1 MSLEIKSFIIH
12 AMSLPILLQTSTV
25 IGFLV
30 LGYVVYYRY
39 LHPLA
44 KYPGPPLASVTNLW
58 KTYHLWNLHLPHT
71 LARLHEQYGDVVR
84 VGPNDLS
91 FRNPD
96 AVNTIYKA
104 GRQLQKTGF
113 YDGFTTFNPNLFGT
127 QDEEIHAI
135 RRRQMAHAFSMQSI
149 KEMEYFIDTHIMKL
163 RRNLDHFCDSNQ
175 DFDLKDLIAFYVF
188 DVLGE
193 LAFSRSFDSQDERIL
208 ARLPPIND
216 HIYLACLM
224 GMTPDALPWIKK
236 VLPSI
241 PIPWLQRLFNA
252 RAQLRNLTAAC
263 VRKRIEAGPSDR
275 KDLLSCLLVAVD
287 PETGS
292 KLTEL
297 DINTEAF
304 AMVVAGSHTTSG
316 TLTLLFSH
324 LLQNGEILNRVIQEL
339 DSNLPNHEGQVI
351 PYEALEKDLP
361 YTMACIHE
369 NFRINPVFSMP
380 LPRKINTPGGV
391 MIQGHQIPQKTT
403 VFSLNHVVHHN
414 PSVWGKDHDQFIPD
428 RFLGPNSKE
437 LQGYLSPFST
447 GHLLRN
453 YKLEMLHPEEPINTL
468 SVGISE
474 KEGGSQVVQRPHL
487 SKFPTF
493 FSLNM
498 AGQQPPRIHNEIYPF
513 LHPTKFRDTLKGQIV
528 LITGAL
534 GTIAGA
540 TAESF
545 ATAGARLVLSDIQ
558 PSLPNST
565 KDRLLDLGAD
575 AVYYSRCDVGDPKDC
590 KRLVQEATSAVG
602 EIDVLVNGAGVVG
615 VRAFHKQDP
624 ALFLRDMAINFNGP
638 MMLMHLVLPCF
649 IQRRRGCVINIASK
663 AATADYPFNLSYCA
677 SKAALVRLTSS
688 LQAEVDEV
696 APSSKIHLY
705 AIHPGAVR
713 SGLKSTGHV
722 TSLDGKLDPSL
733 EEFPQVLPRF
743 QEWMKRYTGSPHLAG
758 MSCVALATGIAKDAL
773 RGRYYDVEQD
783 LEDVIAQAALLK
795 ADPLLH
801 TLHVSMLGSLEREQ
815 GAIDRKPEEPF
826 DFPGF

>member
-1 MSLEIKSFIIH
+1 MSLEVTSFIIR
-12 AMSLPILLQTSTV
+12 AMSLPIPLQVSTV

-30 LGYVVYYRY
+30 LVYIVYYRY
-39 LHPLA
+39 FNPLA

-71 LARLHEQYGDVVR
+71 LVRLHEQYGDVVQ

-113 YDGFTTFNPNLFGT
+113 YNGFTTFNPNLFGT

-149 KEMEYFIDTHIMKL
+149 KEMEYFVDSHILKL

-175 DFDLKDLIAFYVF
+175 DVDLKNMIAFYVF

-193 LAFSRSFDSQDERIL
+193 LAFSRSFNSQDERNL
-208 ARLPPIND
+208 ARLPRIND

-236 VLPSI
+236 VLPFI

-263 VRKRIEAGPSDR
+263 VRQRIEAGSSDR
-275 KDLLSCLLVAVD
+275 KDLLSSLLVAVD
-287 PETGS
+287 PETGF

-304 AMVVAGSHTTSG
+304 GMIVAGSHTTSG

-324 LLQNGEILNRVIQEL
+324 ILRNPETLNNVIQEL
-339 DSNLPNHEGQVI
+339 DSNLPNHTGPVI
-351 PYEALEKDLP
+351 SYENLEKDLP
-361 YTMACIHE
+361 YTRACIQE
-369 NFRINPVFSMP
+369 NFRINPVFTMP
-380 LPRKINTPGGV
+380 LPRKIMAPGGFV
-391 MIQGHQIPQKTT
+391 IQGLQIPQKTT
-403 VFSLNHVVHHN
+403 AFALNHVVHHN

-428 RFLGPNSKE
+428 RFLGPNGKE
-437 LQGYLSPFST
+437 LQEYLSPFST
-447 GHLLRN
+447 GHRMCIGKNLAMMSILKVLSTVLRN
-453 YKLEMLHPEEPINTL
+453 YKLEMLHPEEPVVTL
-468 SVGISE
+468 SVAS
-474 KEGGSQVVQRPHL
+474 SYRFVV
-487 SKFPTF
+487 
-493 FSLNM
+493 NM

-513 LHPTKFRDTLKGQIV
+513 LHPSKFRNSLKGQVV

-540 TAESF
+540 IAECF
-545 ATAGARLVLSDIQ
+545 ATAGARLFLSDIQ
-558 PSLPNST
+558 PSLPDST
-565 KDRLLDLGAD
+565 KDHLLHLGAN
-575 AVYYSRCDVGDPKDC
+575 AVHYSRCDVGNPNEC
-590 KRLVQEATSAVG
+590 EELVKQTISTVG
-602 EIDVLVNGAGVVG
+602 DIDVLINGAGVVG
-615 VRAFHKQDP
+615 IRVFHKQDP

-638 MMLMHLVLPCF
+638 LVLMRLVLPSF
-649 IQRRRGCVINIASK
+649 IERRRGCVINIASK
-663 AATADYPFNLSYCA
+663 AATVDFPFNISYCT
-677 SKAALVRLTSS
+677 SKAALIKLTSV

-696 APSSKIHLY
+696 TPSSDINLY

-713 SGLKSTGHV
+713 SGMKTADGHHDAA
-722 TSLDGKLDPSL
+722 LA
-733 EEFPQVLPRF
+733 EFPQVFSRF
-743 QEWMKRYTGSPHLAG
+743 EEWMKRFTGSPHLAG
-758 MSCVALATGIAKDAL
+758 MSCVALATGIAKDVL

-783 LEDVIAQAALLK
+783 LEDVIAQASLLK

-801 TLHVSMLGSLEREQ
+801 TLNISMLGSLQREE
-815 GAIDRKPEEPF
+815 GAIAQEPEEKF

>member
-1 MSLEIKSFIIH
+1 MSLQIEKFIIW
-12 AMSLPILLQTSTV
+12 ASSLHILLQTSAV
-25 IGFLV
+25 VGFLV
-30 LGYVVYYRY
+30 LVYIVYYRY

-71 LARLHEQYGDVVR
+71 LVRLHEQYGDVVR

-135 RRRQMAHAFSMQSI
+135 RRRQMAHAFSLKSI
-149 KEMEYFIDTHIMKL
+149 KEMEHFVDSHILKL
-163 RRNLDHFCDSNQ
+163 RNNLDHFCDSNQ
-175 DFDLKDLIAFYVF
+175 DFDLKDMIAFYIF

-193 LAFSRSFDSQDERIL
+193 LAFSRSFDSQDERDL

-236 VLPSI
+236 VLPFI
-241 PIPWLQRLFNA
+241 PIPWLQRLFKA

-263 VRKRIEAGPSDR
+263 VRQRIEAGSSDR

-287 PETGS
+287 PDTGS

-304 AMVVAGSHTTSG
+304 AMIVAGSHTTSG

-324 LLQNGEILNRVIQEL
+324 LLQNPGILNKIIQEL
-339 DSNLPNHEGQVI
+339 DANLSNHTGQVI
-351 PYEALEKDLP
+351 SYQALDKDLP
-361 YTMACIHE
+361 YTGACIQE
-369 NFRINPVFSMP
+369 NFRTNPVFTMP
-380 LPRKINTPGGV
+380 LPRKIMTPGGLV
-391 MIQGHQIPQKTT
+391 IQGCHIPQKTT
-403 VFSLNHVVHHN
+403 VFALNHVVHHN

-428 RFLGPNSKE
+428 RFFGPNSKE

-447 GHLLRN
+447 GHLLSTVLRN
-453 YKLEMLHPEEPINTL
+453 YKLEMVHPEEPVDTL
-468 SVGISE
+468 SVIGLPPSFTV
-474 KEGGSQVVQRPHL
+474 SNFTFVV
-487 SKFPTF
+487 S
-493 FSLNM
+493 M

-513 LHPTKFRDTLKGQIV
+513 LHPSKFRNSLKGQVV

-540 TAESF
+540 TTESF
-545 ATAGARLVLSDIQ
+545 ATAGASLFLSDIQ
-558 PSLPNST
+558 PSLPDLT
-565 KDRLLDLGAD
+565 KDRLLHLGAD
-575 AVYYSRCDVGDPKDC
+575 AVHYSRCDVGNPKDC
-590 KRLVQEATSAVG
+590 EELVEQVTSAVG
-602 EIDVLVNGAGVVG
+602 EIDVLINGAGVVG
-615 VRAFHKQDP
+615 VRVFHKQDP
-624 ALFLRDMAINFNGP
+624 ALFFRDMAINFNGP
-638 MMLMHLVLPCF
+638 LVLIRLVLPSF
-649 IQRRRGCVINIASK
+649 IERRRGCVINIASK
-663 AATADYPFNLSYCA
+663 AATVDFPFNISYCT
-677 SKAALVRLTSS
+677 SKAALVKLTSI

-696 APSSKIHLY
+696 APSSDIHLY

-713 SGLKSTGHV
+713 SGMKTA
-722 TSLDGKLDPSL
+722 DGQQDTAL
-733 EEFPQVLPRF
+733 EEFPQVISRF
-743 QEWMKRYTGSPHLAG
+743 AEWTNRFSGSPHLAG

-783 LEDVIAQAALLK
+783 LEDVIAQGALLK

-801 TLHVSMLGSLEREQ
+801 TLHISMLGSLEREE
-815 GAIDRKPEEPF
+815 GAIARDAEERF

>member
-1 MSLEIKSFIIH
+1 MSLQIEKFIIW
-12 AMSLPILLQTSTV
+12 ASSLPILLQTSAAV
-25 IGFLV
+25 GFLV
-30 LGYVVYYRY
+30 LVYLVYYRY

-71 LARLHEQYGDVVR
+71 LVRLHEQYGDVVR

-104 GRQLQKTGF
+104 GRQLQKTAF

-127 QDEEIHAI
+127 QDEEVCRPLSMNGRSTKSRYQIHAI
-135 RRRQMAHAFSMQSI
+135 RRRQMAHAFSLQSI
-149 KEMEYFIDTHIMKL
+149 KRMEHFVDSHILKL
-163 RRNLDHFCDSNQ
+163 KNNLDHFCDSNQ
-175 DFDLKDLIAFYVF
+175 DFDLKDMIALYVF

-193 LAFSRSFDSQDERIL
+193 LAFSRSFDSQDERDL
-208 ARLPPIND
+208 ARLPPIID
-216 HIYLACLM
+216 HIYLACLI

-236 VLPSI
+236 VLPFI

-263 VRKRIEAGPSDR
+263 VRQRIEAGSSDR

-304 AMVVAGSHTTSG
+304 AMIVAGSHTTSG

-324 LLQNGEILNRVIQEL
+324 LLQNPEILNNVIQEL
-339 DSNLPNHEGQVI
+339 DSNLSNHTGQVI
-351 PYEALEKDLP
+351 SYQALEKDLP
-361 YTMACIHE
+361 YTRACIHE
-369 NFRINPVFSMP
+369 NFRINPVFTMP
-380 LPRKINTPGGV
+380 LPRKIMNPGGLV
-391 MIQGHQIPQKTT
+391 IQGCQIPQKTT
-403 VFSLNHVVHHN
+403 VFALNHVVHHN
-414 PSVWGKDHDQFIPD
+414 PSTWGKDHDQFIPD
-428 RFLGPNSKE
+428 RFLGPNSKD

-447 GHLLRN
+447 GHRMCIGKNLAIMNMLKVLSTVLGN
-453 YKLEMLHPEEPINTL
+453 YKLEMVHPEEPVDTF
-468 SVGISE
+468 SV
-474 KEGGSQVVQRPHL
+474 
-487 SKFPTF
+487 
-493 FSLNM
+493 
-498 AGQQPPRIHNEIYPF
+498 
-513 LHPTKFRDTLKGQIV
+513 
-528 LITGAL
+528 GAL

-545 ATAGARLVLSDIQ
+545 ATAGASIFLSDIQ
-558 PSLPNST
+558 PSLPDST
-565 KDRLLDLGAD
+565 KDRLLHLGAD
-575 AVYYSRCDVGDPKDC
+575 TVHYSRCDVGNPKDC
-590 KRLVQEATSAVG
+590 QELVEQVTSAVG
-602 EIDVLVNGAGVVG
+602 VVDVLINGAGVVG
-615 VRAFHKQDP
+615 LRVFHKQDP
-624 ALFLRDMAINFNGP
+624 ALFFRDMAINFNGP
-638 MMLMHLVLPCF
+638 IVLMRLVLPGF
-649 IQRRRGCVINIASK
+649 IERRRGCVINIASK
-663 AATADYPFNLSYCA
+663 AATVDFPFNISYCT
-677 SKAALVRLTSS
+677 SKAALVKLTSI

-696 APSSKIHLY
+696 APASDIHLY
-705 AIHPGAVR
+705 AIHPAAVR
-713 SGLKSTGHV
+713 SVMKTA
-722 TSLDGKLDPSL
+722 DGQQDATL
-733 EEFPQVLPRF
+733 EEFPQVIFRLAEWTKRF
-743 QEWMKRYTGSPHLAG
+743 TGSPYLAG

-801 TLHVSMLGSLEREQ
+801 TLHISMLGSLEREE
-815 GAIDRKPEEPF
+815 GAFAREAEASF